1 MPTLRRPNAAQA
13 AQAARAAAAAAAGPA
28 LPLDV
33 RLMNATALLLVLLAA
48 LGTGLAAWSWLM
60 QSARFPIRAIELQGE
75 LARSSLPTI
84 RANAGP
90 RLAGNFFSVD
100 LQASRSAFESVP
112 WVRHAVV
119 SRVWPDRL
127 RVRLEEHRAVA
138 LWAGEDGA
146 EPERLVNDRGEVFDA
161 NLGEVEDEALP
172 VLAGP
177 EGRAA
182 DMLALLGRLAPRLAA
197 LDLDVATLTLNGRGS
212 WRAVCTDGSVLELGR
227 GSEDELMAR
236 VERLVRTYAAA
247 TTRWRAPL
255 ELADLRYEGG
265 YALRLRGVTT
275 GADASAAR
283 GD

>member
-1 MPTLRRPNAAQA
+1 MPTLRRPTA
-13 AQAARAAAAAAAGPA
+13 AQAARAAQAAAAAAGPT
-28 LPLDV
+28 LPMDV
-33 RLMNATALLLVLLAA
+33 RLMNATAGLLVLLAA
-48 LGTGLAAWSWLM
+48 LGAGLAAWSWLM
-60 QSARFPIRAIELQGE
+60 QTTRFPIRAIELQGE

-100 LQASRSAFESVP
+100 LQASRGAFESVP

-138 LWAGEDGA
+138 LWAGEDVS
-146 EPERLVNDRGEVFDA
+146 EPERLVNDRGEIFDA

-177 EGRAA
+177 EGSAA
-182 DMLALLGRLAPRLAA
+182 AMLGLLSKLTPRLAA
-197 LDLDVATLTLNGRGS
+197 LDLDVATLTLNGRGA
-212 WRAVCTDGSVLELGR
+212 WRAVCTDGSVIELGR

-247 TTRWRAPL
+247 TTRWRGPL
-255 ELADLRYEGG
+255 ELADLRYDGG
-265 YALRLRGVTT
+265 YALKLKGVTT
-275 GADASAAR
+275 GAAASAPR
-283 GD
+283 SN